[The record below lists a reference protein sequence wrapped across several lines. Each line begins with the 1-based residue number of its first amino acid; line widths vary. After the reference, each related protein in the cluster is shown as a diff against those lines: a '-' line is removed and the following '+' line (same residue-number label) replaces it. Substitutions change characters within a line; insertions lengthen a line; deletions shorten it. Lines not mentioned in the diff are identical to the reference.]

1 MRNITKEFPGVKALD
16 NVSLAVRKGEI
27 HALCG
32 ENGAGKSTLMKVLSG
47 VYPHKTYTGDILIND
62 KVMTFDDIRQSEA
75 AGVAIIYQELALVKE
90 LDVAENIFLGNMH
103 SQAGIIKWDKLYFE
117 AGKILEDIGIQI
129 NLNSKIK
136 DIGIGHQQMVEI
148 AKALAMKT
156 DILILDEPTA
166 ALTEAE
172 VEILMRILRKLR
184 NDGVSCI
191 YISHKLNEVLEI
203 ADRVTILRDGATVGT
218 YDIEKIDEEKI
229 ISLMVGRDLEHRY
242 PERDLEIGEV
252 ALEVKNFTVFSQEIK
267 SKEII
272 KDASFNVRKG
282 EILGI
287 AGLMGAGRTELITS
301 IFGFMN
307 NEKKGTILID
317 GREVQINSPYD
328 AISNGMAMVS
338 EDRKRYGLVL
348 LQSVA
353 ENTTLASLGK
363 ISNNGILS
371 KDKEVHETTEFV
383 VSLGIKTP
391 NVDTV
396 VNTLSGGNQQK
407 VLLARCLM
415 TKPKILFLDEPTRG
429 IDVGAKFDIYTLMN
443 QLAADG
449 TAIIMVS
456 SELPEVL
463 GMSDRTI
470 VMHEGRITG
479 EFSRSEATSEK
490 IMMKAS
496 KG

>member
-1 MRNITKEFPGVKALD
+1 
-16 NVSLAVRKGEI
+16 
-27 HALCG
+27 
-32 ENGAGKSTLMKVLSG
+32 
-47 VYPHKTYTGDILIND
+47 
-62 KVMTFDDIRQSEA
+62 
-75 AGVAIIYQELALVKE
+75 
-90 LDVAENIFLGNMH
+90 
-103 SQAGIIKWDKLYFE
+103 
-117 AGKILEDIGIQI
+117 
-129 NLNSKIK
+129 
-136 DIGIGHQQMVEI
+136 
-148 AKALAMKT
+148 
-156 DILILDEPTA
+156 
-166 ALTEAE
+166 
-172 VEILMRILRKLR
+172 
-184 NDGVSCI
+184 
-191 YISHKLNEVLEI
+191 
-203 ADRVTILRDGATVGT
+203 VTILRDGATVGT